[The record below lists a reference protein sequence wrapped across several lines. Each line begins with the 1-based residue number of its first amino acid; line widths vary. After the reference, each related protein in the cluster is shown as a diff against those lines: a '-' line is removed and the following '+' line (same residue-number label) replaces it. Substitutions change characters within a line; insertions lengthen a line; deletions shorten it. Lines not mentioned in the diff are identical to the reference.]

1 MKTRF
6 LYVIIFLF
14 TISNF
19 AQTNTCGITVNNT
32 FSTPGDLPEGWTE
45 YNTSGRVTVEAGK
58 LKFDHNTYMPSVYHT
73 FSPTSN
79 NPTFSFDVSATRN
92 SVNCRIH
99 LVSSTGKHL
108 SSIAIGIG
116 TATIK
121 YATAMESGVPSSF
134 VSSTPA
140 VSFPTN
146 TVFTIST
153 QVDFDSKK
161 VNFYSN
167 GELMATDIPFLED
180 AEDITKIDIQ
190 LIYMYANNGQFYFDN
205 ISLLSGEENRLLLT
219 NNINAAESLLESVT
233 IGTAYN
239 QYPQSAANAFQLV
252 IDDAIAVIADCES
265 TSATIDSSISNLEL
279 AQEVFLASRVNDPVL
294 KIYSGYDFSGE
305 EHEIYCGYYNGTLGA
320 YDDWA
325 VSFTLEKGYMATFA
339 ENINGTGA
347 SKVYVAAEDDL
358 SINLTQDLQKKA
370 SFIRVSPWNDVHKK
384 GASGKGN
391 DVVAALNSTWF
402 YDWGNGDVSTSDT
415 EYVVMNWSGG
425 GGIDKMESLGSI
437 MDVTHH
443 LAFNEP
449 DGSNQANM
457 TVDNA
462 IAQYKI
468 LQASGLRLG
477 APAVTDGAKGRAWL
491 DEFMEKAIA
500 AGYRIDY
507 LPVHYYKKPTT
518 TSFYNWLKNLYDTYQ
533 IPLWITEFNYGDI
546 HDNPNLTES
555 QVLAGLTSFIN
566 MLDDTYFV
574 ERYCVFTWQPSQTP
588 GGGHSLMSV
597 RNPVTLNSVGEFYAN
612 HESPV
617 AYTQETYEQ
626 GEPLSTN
633 DNSISSQVLLSP
645 TVITDGFFNLKYSD
659 EIKSNDIELT
669 IYNTAGQLVKQVSG
683 LSPKIDV
690 NRLSSG
696 LYIVKITS
704 GLRYFTEKIII
715 Q

>member
-6 LYVIIFLF
+6 LYVLIFLF
-14 TISNF
+14 TINNF

-32 FSTPGDLPEGWTE
+32 FSTPRDLPEGWTE

-58 LKFDHNTYMPSVYHT
+58 LKFDHNTNMPSVYHT

-79 NPTFSFDVSATRN
+79 NSTFSFDVSATRN

-108 SSIAIGIG
+108 SSVAIGIG

-121 YATAMESGVPSSF
+121 YATAMESGIPGSF
-134 VSSTPA
+134 VSGTPA

-180 AEDITKIDIQ
+180 AEDIAKIDIQ

-239 QYPQSAANAFQLV
+239 QYPQSAVDAFQLV

-279 AQEVFLASRVNDPVL
+279 AQEVFLSSRVNDPVL

-305 EHEIYCGYYNGTLGA
+305 EHEIYCGYYNGTLGT

-347 SKVYVAAEDDL
+347 SKVYIASDDDL

-384 GASGKGN
+384 GMSAKGT
-391 DVVAALNSTWF
+391 DVVAALNNSWH
-402 YDWGNGDVSTSDT
+402 YNWGTSGAAVGDAEFVP
-415 EYVVMNWSGG
+415 NQWSGG
-425 GGIDKMESLGSI
+425 SVAKAVSLGER
-437 MDVTHH
+437 MDISHYM
-443 LAFNEP
+443 AFNEP
-449 DGSNQANM
+449 DGEKQANM
-457 TVDNA
+457 SVDLA
-462 IAQYKI
+462 IEKYEYM
-468 LQASGLRLG
+468 LASGLRLG
-477 APAVTDGAKGRAWL
+477 SPANKDNAKGGVWR
-491 DEFMEKAIA
+491 DEFMTKAEA
-500 AGYRIDY
+500 KGYRVDY
-507 LPVHYYKKPTT
+507 IVVHYYKKTT
-518 TSFYNWLKNLYDTYQ
+518 PQSFYNWLKAIHDKWKRP
-533 IPLWITEFNYGDI
+533 IWVKEFNYGATWTAQPASNEAARDG
-546 HDNPNLTES
+546 L
-555 QVLAGLTSFIN
+555 LAYMN
-566 MLDDTYFV
+566 MLDDTSFI
-574 ERYCVFTWQPSQTP
+574 ERYSVFTWQPDKP
-588 GGGHSLMSV
+588 IYSLMSV
-597 RNPVTLNSVGEFYAN
+597 RNPITLSSSGIMYRD

-617 AYTQETYEQ
+617 AYTQEIYEQ

-633 DNSISSQVLLSP
+633 DNSISSQVLVSP
-645 TVITDGFFNLKYSD
+645 TVITDGFFNLRYSD
-659 EIKSNDIELT
+659 TIKNSNIELLT
-669 IYNTAGQLVKQVSG
+669 IYNTAGQLVMRESS
-683 LSPKIDV
+683 LNNSKIDV
-690 NRLSSG
+690 NKLSGG
-696 LYIVKITS
+696 LYIVKIKS
-704 GLRYFTEKIII
+704 DLGIFTEKIII